1 MKYYNIKIQVSK
13 NISNFY
19 ACYDLMEVTTV
30 SNLVA
35 LAVNLS
41 GLNIEATEAR
51 FDEEAFNN
59 LIDTVFLSID
69 TLNKWEDDEDE
80 DTMDESD
87 DDECFYYLSDDDEAC
102 ETEDGDT
109 GAAYNRTNEGSDT
122 SKTDEVLDFHLG

>member
-1 MKYYNIKIQVSK
+1 
-13 NISNFY
+13 
-19 ACYDLMEVTTV
+19 MEVTTV

-59 LIDTVFLSID
+59 LIATVFLSID
-69 TLNKWEDDEDE
+69 ALSKWEDDEDE
-80 DTMDESD
+80 DTMDESY

-102 ETEDGDT
+102 ETEDGD
-109 GAAYNRTNEGSDT
+109 AFNRTNEGSDT
-122 SKTDEVLDFHLG
+122 SKTDEVLGFHLGWFTITLTRVLQKRIL